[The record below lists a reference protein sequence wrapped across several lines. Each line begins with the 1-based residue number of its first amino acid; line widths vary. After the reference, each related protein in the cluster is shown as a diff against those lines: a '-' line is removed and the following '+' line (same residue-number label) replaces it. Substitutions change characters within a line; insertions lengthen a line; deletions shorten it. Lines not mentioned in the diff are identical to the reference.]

1 MVVGTKVRAQT
12 FAGKALE
19 WEDYVLLLPDFAFA
33 VNRYA
38 WRHGMHTFEMGHLLV
53 RIYAYWDILGRIKL
67 AGLVQNRQSVPC
79 KKGKKSN
86 VQVMFHLRNVLAH
99 QLSLSPNLSAILIM
113 KYRML

>member
-1 MVVGTKVRAQT
+1 MRKLSQGRLSSERIMYFCYRT
-12 FAGKALE
+12 LS
-19 WEDYVLLLPDFAFA
+19 FA

-53 RIYAYWDILGRIKL
+53 RIYAYWDMLGRIKL

-86 VQVMFHLRNVLAH
+86 IQVMFHLRNVLAH

-113 KYRML
+113 KYRVL